1 MEVSAA
7 EIWTGMRRKRIRGR
21 FRATLAGLLE
31 LEVLRVRHK
40 EMVEAVLEK
49 QESPD
54 HLDDLIIQQGRYQ
67 YWVEESSFRLKLKH
81 SLSDENLTDIRNPR
95 TFLDLRRTGVHH
107 SSEDLQDPHS
117 HECDDRQSRVSSGFC
132 EHHNDAMNSLSTSL
146 ASLSHQST
154 DSSASYGQELYTNS
168 LWRSCLLK
176 AKEEHIRKSDMM
188 TGGFSQVVIP
198 EAGFLSVVDLYPD
211 SHWPDISDI
220 LQPQVILDPS
230 YRSDLRSPQGSEIY
244 RYPSPLHSVALQSP
258 LYAPQS
264 PENKRKNERCS
275 PGTFISKTSSL
286 PRSDFVHGQRRG
298 FECTH
303 SRPDSPTSM
312 KSVMSLSSSRLENPQ
327 CEEIILKR
335 ARGEMWNHTMAECSG
350 ITSWSRRNLASLHR
364 TCSMGKSVT
373 SSSFKSMLFQNRATG
388 SSESGPPT
396 SSEAPSPRFRGRLGT
411 HKNRLR
417 RHTAALTNLNIF
429 TESNRTLCDRT
440 SAGTSMLHYQHSSEV
455 PEVFMKGTSV
465 CCRTNE
471 PIC

>member
-1 MEVSAA
+1 MEVSAE
-7 EIWTGMRRKRIRGR
+7 EIWTGMRTKRIRGR

-67 YWVEESSFRLKLKH
+67 FWVEESYFRLKLKR

-95 TFLDLRRTGVHH
+95 TFLDLRRMGVHH
-107 SSEDLQDPHS
+107 SSEDLHS
-117 HECDDRQSRVSSGFC
+117 HECDNKRSRVSSGFC
-132 EHHNDAMNSLSTSL
+132 ESHSHAVSSLSTSL
-146 ASLSHQST
+146 ALLSHQST
-154 DSSASYGQELYTNS
+154 DSSASSRQELHTNS
-168 LWRSCLLK
+168 FWRSCLLK
-176 AKEEHIRKSDMM
+176 TKEEHVRKSDTM

-220 LQPQVILDPS
+220 LQPQVILELS
-230 YRSDLRSPQGSEIY
+230 YRSNLKSLQGSEIY
-244 RYPSPLHSVALQSP
+244 RYPSPLHAVALQSP

-264 PENKRKNERCS
+264 PENKRKNEGCS
-275 PGTFISKTSSL
+275 PGIFISRTSSL

-303 SRPDSPTSM
+303 SHPDSPTSM
-312 KSVMSLSSSRLENPQ
+312 KSVMSLTSSHACLENPQ

-335 ARGEMWNHTMAECSG
+335 ARGEVWNHTKAECSG

-364 TCSMGKSVT
+364 TCSVGRSKT
-373 SSSFKSMLFQNRATG
+373 SSSFKSMLFPNRPTG

-396 SSEAPSPRFRGRLGT
+396 SSQALSPRFRGRLGT
-411 HKNRLR
+411 HMNRLR

-429 TESNRTLCDRT
+429 PESNRTLCDRT
-440 SAGTSMLHYQHSSEV
+440 SAGTSVLHHRHSSEV
-455 PEVFMKGTSV
+455 PKGFMKGTSG
-465 CCRTNE
+465 C
-471 PIC
+471 